1 MCRADGSVYAS
12 HNPTNMKKKLI
23 LAGCIFAVLLAGWLI
38 GNLRYCRFGPEE
50 QAVTEIAKKYGIT
63 KVARVSLSE
72 SKFGIPG
79 RLRSW
84 TVSDDAGKTVA
95 QVTINSFIG
104 LGWLEHTYEAR

>member
-1 MCRADGSVYAS
+1 
-12 HNPTNMKKKLI
+12 MKKKLI